1 MIILGI
7 LKALVCIILIAVGL
21 HIGVVFNNILGIL
34 ISASGLLA
42 LVAPIIIE
50 NDNFIDEQ
58 NKRYREGK

>member
-21 HIGVVFNNILGIL
+21 HTGVVYNITLGIL
-34 ISASGLLA
+34 MSAGGLLA
-42 LVAPIIIE
+42 LIAPIIIE

-58 NKRYREGK
+58 NKRYREDK